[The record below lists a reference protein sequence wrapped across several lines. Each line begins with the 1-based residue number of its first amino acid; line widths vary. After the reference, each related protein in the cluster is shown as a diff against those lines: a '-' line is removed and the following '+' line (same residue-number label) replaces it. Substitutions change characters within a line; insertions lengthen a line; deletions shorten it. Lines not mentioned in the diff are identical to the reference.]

1 VDSLIGILFFAVG
14 ILISIGLHEIGHL
27 VPAKKFGVRVP
38 TYMVGF
44 GPTVWSK
51 IKGETEYG
59 LKLIPL
65 GGYIRMIGMYPP
77 NPKGEVDR
85 DKLGRMG
92 NLIEE
97 ARTETFLEIADEDSD
112 RVFYK
117 LSVPKKLTVMFGG
130 PFMNLV
136 IATVLFFVTLAG
148 VGLSAPST
156 TLANVSACVPTA
168 ANPNG
173 IISTDGTCGEGTATA
188 AAKAGLKA
196 GDELLTINS
205 IAITKWEDVSGSL
218 TGKIGQVVPIEVLRN
233 GQTVQLTATVG
244 SIQDSPNGSRP
255 FLGISPALEMVRMPA
270 SEVPAE
276 MWNITVL
283 SVKGLMG
290 FPAEVL
296 NLGQELF
303 TEAPRN
309 VEGPVSVIGVG
320 RISGQITSADAI
332 SNLDKISILLLLLAS
347 VNLFL
352 FLFNLVPILPLDGGH
367 MAVAIADSI
376 RAFFARLRGRP
387 RPAPIDVTVLTPITM
402 VVFVVLA
409 TLTLLLLV
417 ADVINPVTLNL

>member
-1 VDSLIGILFFAVG
+1 MDNLIGILFFAIG
-14 ILISIGLHEIGHL
+14 ILLSIGLHEIGHL

-59 LKLIPL
+59 IKLIPL

-97 ARTETFLEIADEDSD
+97 ARSETFTEISESD
-112 RVFYK
+112 ANRVFYK

-136 IATVLFFVTLAG
+136 IATILFFITLAG
-148 VGLSAPST
+148 VGISAPST

-168 ANPNG
+168 ANPSG
-173 IISTDGTCGEGTATA
+173 IISTDGTCGGGSQTA
-188 AAKAGLKA
+188 AAKAGLQA
-196 GDELLTINS
+196 GDQLVTINS
-205 IAITKWEDVSGSL
+205 TPINSWEDVGLSLSGK
-218 TGKIGQVVPIEVLRN
+218 TGQVVPIEVLRN
-233 GQTVQLTATVG
+233 NEKLRLSATVG
-244 SIQDSPNGSRP
+244 SIQDQPNQSRP
-255 FLGISPALEMVRMPA
+255 FLGISPALEMVRMPVA
-270 SEVPAE
+270 EVPAE
-276 MWNITVL
+276 MWSVTVL
-283 SVKGLMG
+283 SVRGLLS

-303 TEAPRN
+303 TDSPRN

-320 RISGQITSADAI
+320 RISGQITAADAI

-367 MAVAIADSI
+367 IAGAIFEGL
-376 RAFFARLRGRP
+376 RKTYARILGRP
-387 RPAPIDVTVLTPITM
+387 IPGPVDTAKMLPVAYV
-402 VVFVVLA
+402 A
-409 TLTLLLLV
+409 TLAILSMALIVML
-417 ADVINPVTLNL
+417 ADIIKPLNIF